1 MLQTS
6 LKAKFSEICSVCAV
20 PAEWPALPAGVRG
33 EFDRLLQHGNRMQAI
48 KMVRDS
54 PAIEPQPSL
63 HWLMDALV
71 YRAKVLRLNDF

>member
-1 MLQTS
+1 
-6 LKAKFSEICSVCAV
+6 
-20 PAEWPALPAGVRG
+20 
-33 EFDRLLQHGNRMQAI
+33 MQAI